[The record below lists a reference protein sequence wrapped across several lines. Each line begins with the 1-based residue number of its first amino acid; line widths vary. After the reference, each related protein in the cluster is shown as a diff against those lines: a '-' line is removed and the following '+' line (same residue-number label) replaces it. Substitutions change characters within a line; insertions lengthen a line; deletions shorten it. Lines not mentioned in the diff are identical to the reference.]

1 MNILYPLNPSTINRS
16 KLLFSI
22 QYIIFDI
29 SYDANVQSGTRS
41 NPRDELLNRL
51 CQPPD
56 GRVCRQ
62 VCRLSAQFQSEA
74 MKTFYMMKRAD
85 QD

>member
-29 SYDANVQSGTRS
+29 SYDANVQPGTS
-41 NPRDELLNRL
+41 PNLRDELLNRL

-56 GRVCRQ
+56 SQ
-62 VCRLSAQFQSEA
+62 V
-74 MKTFYMMKRAD
+74 AD
-85 QD
+85 KFADFLHSFKVKQ